1 MTALTSQQIADAIRR
16 GTGNRSSGLTEPE
29 SAARTDTYRRCL
41 AHYREHV
48 LASIAAGDYLQV
60 AEKSWG
66 AYAQTIKIIGAER
79 RLGISHHAAI
89 IGVANELADLTDAA
103 TRDTLDNGLSTARSM
118 HQHFYEDDLSD
129 TAVIRNA
136 NRVADV
142 IDLMMRLFSAYP
154 PEPGNRIWAD

>member
-1 MTALTSQQIADAIRR
+1 MTAFTSPQISDAIRR

-48 LASIAAGDYLQV
+48 LASSNAGDYLQV

-66 AYAQTIKIIGAER
+66 AYAQTIKIIGAEHH
-79 RLGISHHAAI
+79 LGISHHAGI
-89 IGVANELADLTDAA
+89 IRVANELADLTDAR

-118 HQHFYEDDLSD
+118 RQHFYEDDLSD

-142 IDLMMRLFSAYP
+142 IDLMMRLFSANP
-154 PEPGNRIWAD
+154 PEPAP

>member
-1 MTALTSQQIADAIRR
+1 MTGFTSQQIADAVRR

-29 SAARTDTYRRCL
+29 SATRTDTYRRSL
-41 AHYREHV
+41 ANYREHV
-48 LASIAAGDYLQV
+48 LASIAAGDYLPI
-60 AEKSWG
+60 AEKSGG

-79 RLGISHHAAI
+79 RLGISHHGAI
-89 IGVANELADLTDAA
+89 IGVANELADLTDAT
-103 TRDTLDNGLSTARSM
+103 TRDALDNGLSTARSM

-142 IDLMMRLFSAYP
+142 IDLMMRLFSANP